1 MCGDFTQ
8 IGRQKSGKRIRKD
21 YQSSR
26 IVFVAGGDGI
36 RACYAYM
43 MAGIEETEMVTRLGL
58 WSLQNLTFG
67 TGSHFTLVAESM
79 ELQFLH

>member
-1 MCGDFTQ
+1 MTPSYCEDVWRFHTD
-8 IGRQKSGKRIRKD
+8 R
-21 YQSSR
+21 
-26 IVFVAGGDGI
+26 
-36 RACYAYM
+36 
-43 MAGIEETEMVTRLGL
+43 ETEVRKTDKKSLPVTRLGL